1 MAGKREVD
9 FVVGRAG
16 IEVKWQ
22 ERVDTKDF
30 PRVGLRDKILLC
42 KEGVRYVEK
51 GNLAIVP
58 VPLFLL
64 GISQPGVR
72 GVDPAMKELGVCP
85 DCEEVFEAEE
95 DY

>member
-1 MAGKREVD
+1 M
-9 FVVGRAG
+9 VGRAG

-22 ERVDTKDF
+22 ERVDAKDF

-51 GNLAIVP
+51 RNLAIVP

-64 GISQPGVR
+64 GISRPGVR
-72 GVDPAMKELGVCP
+72 
-85 DCEEVFEAEE
+85 
-95 DY
+95 